1 MERKWQTT
9 PDMPTREFDGPGDAL
24 LVDQYEL
31 TMAQAYFQH
40 DLVAPASFELFVRRL
55 PAARRFLVAAGLEQ
69 ALAFLESFRFS
80 GADLEAIARIGGVS
94 RDLVR
99 RLAELRFSGDVWA
112 MPEGTVFFADEPILR
127 VTAPL
132 PEAQLVETRLINLLH
147 FQTLVASKAA
157 RVVLAAAGRPVI
169 DFGLR
174 RAHGAEA
181 GLLAA
186 RATYLAGFAGTSNVL
201 GGARFGIPTTG
212 TMAHSF
218 VEAHEDEAVA
228 FERFAASQ
236 PRNVVLLIDTYDT
249 EAGARKVAALA
260 ERLRARGVSV
270 AGVRIDSGDL
280 EVHARRV
287 RAILDAAGLRATAI
301 VASGGLDEQ
310 AIDRLVR
317 AGAPIDTFAPGTHV
331 VTSSDAPFLDCA
343 YKLVEVAGRPTWKHS
358 EGKATRPGRKQVWR
372 TVDRA
377 GQIVRDE
384 LRLESEPGTG
394 TPLLVPVM
402 AAGQPVASP
411 PPLEEIRRR
420 AADGLA
426 SLPPPLRSV
435 ELGAVPAP
443 PLLVSPAIEALARP
457 ALR

>member
-1 MERKWQTT
+1 MATT
-9 PDMPTREFDGPGDAL
+9 PYMPTHGVDGPGEAL
-24 LVDQYEL
+24 LLDQYEL
-31 TMAQAYFQH
+31 TMAEAYFRH

-55 PAARRFLVAAGLEQ
+55 PPSRRFLVAAGLEQ

-80 GADLEAIARIGGVS
+80 EAALEALAKTAGVS
-94 RDLVR
+94 DDLVR
-99 RLAELRFSGDVWA
+99 RLRGLRFSGEAWA
-112 MPEGTVFFADEPILR
+112 MPEGTVFFPGEPILR

-132 PEAQLVETRLINLLH
+132 PEAQLVETRLLNLVHL
-147 FQTLVASKAA
+147 QTLVASKAA
-157 RVVLAAAGRPVI
+157 RVVLAAAGHPLV

-186 RATYLAGFAGTSNVL
+186 RATYLVGFAGTSNVL
-201 GGARFGIPTTG
+201 AGARFGIPTSG

-228 FERFAASQ
+228 FERFAAAQ

-260 ERLRARGVSV
+260 ERLQARQVNV

-280 EVHARRV
+280 EAHARLV
-287 RAILDAAGLRATAI
+287 RGILDAAGLRKTAI

-317 AGAPIDTFAPGTHV
+317 ARAPIDTFAPGTKV
-331 VTSSDAPFLDCA
+331 VTSADAPFLDCA
-343 YKLVEVAGRPTWKHS
+343 YKLVEVGGRPTWKQS
-358 EGKATRPGRKQVWR
+358 EGKATYPGRKQVWR
-372 TVDRA
+372 TVDAA
-377 GQIVRDE
+377 GRIVGDD
-384 LRLESEPGTG
+384 LRLDGEAGSG

-402 AAGQPVASP
+402 AAGQRLAPSP
-411 PPLEEIRRR
+411 SLDEIRRR
-420 AADGLA
+420 AAEGLA
-426 SLPPPLRSV
+426 SLPPALRSIEV
-435 ELGAVPAP
+435 QPQPPAVVAP
-443 PLLVSPAIEALARP
+443 PVRVSPAIERLRQP
-457 ALR
+457 AVR